1 MVVFRSSA
9 CLPESSDRPGVK
21 GFLWKPNGL
30 YKVGATKTGSN
41 GEELPPDPPKWI
53 APLFT
58 LPGLVRDEYSHGWR
72 LLIAWNDLD
81 QAPHEEAIPFE
92 LLAGEGAELAR
103 TLGQGGLML
112 PPDAGTRKLFLSYLC
127 SAVTKVASRVR
138 MVEALGWVEGAFVLP
153 SGDVVGNPDEPVR
166 FSGGVANTRTRATKG
181 TLEGWKDGVACYA
194 VGNTRLAFAIA
205 SAFAGPLLDLV
216 RPDGGGGFNLLGASS
231 RGKTT
236 VLECAASVW
245 ERPDPLTTWRATGNG
260 LEGIAAA
267 RNDGFLALDELSQV
281 DPKEAGSVA
290 YLLAN
295 GSAKARAT
303 KEGAARSMRQWR
315 LIFLSSGEQG
325 LEDKMLEAGGR
336 TRAGQEVRVPDIPC
350 PPDGM
355 FINAHG
361 FPSFGVLAETLKA
374 NARKNFGHAARAFIE
389 QQCKDWSR
397 REQILGQLRDMES
410 SWLAVAVP
418 PNADAQV
425 RRVAGR
431 FALVAVAGEL
441 AQSMG
446 ILPWPVGEAFEAA
459 KACFLAW
466 LESRGSSGA
475 SEVYRGIEAVLDFLD
490 RHGSARFDVWGD
502 RDAKII
508 NRAGTRKK
516 AEGVDGWDFFLTPEG
531 WKEACKGFNSSA
543 MAKIC
548 ADAGI
553 LDSMGK
559 NPSRS
564 LAIPGHGKVR
574 VYVIRASSVSK
585 YLGHL
590 TGPEIEGA

>member
-127 SAVTKVASRVR
+127 IAVTKVASRVR

-181 TLEGWKDGVACYA
+181 TLEGWKDGV
-194 VGNTRLAFAIA
+194 
-205 SAFAGPLLDLV
+205 
-216 RPDGGGGFNLLGASS
+216 
-231 RGKTT
+231 
-236 VLECAASVW
+236 LECAASVW
-245 ERPDPLTTWRATGNG
+245 ERPDPLTTWRATGTG